1 MDLKIHSDKRI
12 EESLTE
18 RSKQFAIAALDY
30 AIEHEFDYPTAV
42 RELMRISRQ
51 YEQRKQYR

>member
-1 MDLKIHSDKRI
+1 MDLKVHSDKRI

-18 RSKQFAIAALDY
+18 RSKKFAQAALDY
-30 AIEHEFDYPTAV
+30 AIEHETDFPTAV
-42 RELMRISRQ
+42 RELMQITRQ